1 MKDLLIGC
9 MVSNCECELTRM
21 HRRGEKRQIFTLLG
35 AVRQETLAG
44 TSTLV

>member
-1 MKDLLIGC
+1 
-9 MVSNCECELTRM
+9 MVIAANYIRQAD
-21 HRRGEKRQIFTLLG
+21 GKRQHFTLLG